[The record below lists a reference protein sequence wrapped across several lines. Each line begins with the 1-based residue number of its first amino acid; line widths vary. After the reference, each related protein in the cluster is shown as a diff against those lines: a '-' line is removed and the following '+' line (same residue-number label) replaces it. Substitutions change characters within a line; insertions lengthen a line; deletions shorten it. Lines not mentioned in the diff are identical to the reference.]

1 MDFAH
6 TRRRRIGARRRMAAL
21 AVAAVATS
29 TTLAACGSSDSGGE
43 AAKGGSAKGK
53 TVMLLAGANS
63 NTWAGYFNKIFT
75 QEMKAEGVTVKPMLT
90 LSPTEQVQ
98 QFREA
103 IAQKPDAI
111 VITLL
116 DNKATILGIK
126 QAKQAGV
133 PVITFDGPPDPSVRD
148 QVRSVESDNPALGR
162 LAAENL
168 IEGLRAQGK
177 KKANIIAIGGLKAML
192 LTQQRQEAF
201 DEEMKKAPEYRV
213 LETTDSQWNP
223 TLALQQAQ
231 QLIAKHGKG
240 NIDAAYG
247 MSDYLAIPII
257 QAAKQAGMKVGGK
270 DGLLV
275 VSGNCFKAGIDAIKK
290 GEMYG
295 TNTEDP
301 GTLAKETADYTTKF
315 LTGDDVEQHVTIKE
329 ERINPDNVDQ
339 FAEQCS
345 HA

>member
-1 MDFAH
+1 MDFGH
-6 TRRRRIGARRRMAAL
+6 GWRRRIGSRRRMAAIALTL
-21 AVAAVATS
+21 AATS
-29 TTLAACGSSDSGGE
+29 TTLAACGSSDSGGD
-43 AAKGGSAKGK
+43 AAASGSAKGK

-63 NTWAGYFNKIFT
+63 NTWAGYFNKVFT
-75 QEMKAEGVTVKPMLT
+75 EEMKAEGVTVKPMLT

-103 IAQKPDAI
+103 IAQKPAAI

-116 DNKATILGIK
+116 DSKATILGIK
-126 QAKQAGV
+126 QAKKAGI

-177 KKANIIAIGGLKAML
+177 KSANIIAVGGLKAML
-192 LTQQRQEAF
+192 LTQQRQKAFEEA
-201 DEEMKKAPEYRV
+201 MMAAPEYKV

-223 TLALQQAQ
+223 TLALEQSR
-231 QLIAKHGKG
+231 QLIAKYGKDK
-240 NIDAAYG
+240 IDAAYG

-257 QAAKQAGMKVGGK
+257 QAAKQAGMKVGGE

-301 GTLAKETADYTTKF
+301 GTLAKETAAYTTKF
-315 LTGDDVEQHVTIKE
+315 LAGEKVDQHVTIKE